1 MSPTGE
7 RENPWILVDSDGEEV
22 SKLITIATK
31 SVRDRPN
38 SNVKSC
44 KIYQNKLFS
53 QDEDP
58 DSSWQ
63 YLQENDL
70 VALLNQIPL
79 ADIFRHVLQ
88 IEVVNG
94 IPYIHTFSIVC
105 CHYEEIQKVNMI

>member
-1 MSPTGE
+1 M
-7 RENPWILVDSDGEEV
+7 NHFV
-22 SKLITIATK
+22 
-31 SVRDRPN
+31 
-38 SNVKSC
+38 
-44 KIYQNKLFS
+44 

-88 IEVVNG
+88 IEVING
-94 IPYIHTFSIVC
+94 KYSTWIHKYLLHIKDTKFKGTIQIITHAGMHKTF
-105 CHYEEIQKVNMI
+105 